1 MSGAPDTVSGGT
13 GTGLFSLRG
22 RVAVVVGASGAIG
35 RAFAAA
41 VGSAGASVALVG
53 RREQPLREAA
63 SALADL
69 GVEAAPFPAD
79 MLDPEALSAVRDT
92 VLARWG
98 SIDLLLN
105 AAGGNVPGATLADG
119 RSPFELDLEPY
130 RQVQE
135 LNLIGPLAA
144 IKVFGPALAA
154 SKSYD
159 RAIVNVSSMAA
170 LQALT
175 RVGGYG
181 AAKAALESVTRSLAV
196 ELARGGTGIRVNA
209 IAPGFFV
216 GEQNRSLLLEDD
228 GSLTERGRRIVDKTP
243 LGRFGDPSELAST
256 VIWLCSP
263 ASKFVTG
270 VVVPVD
276 GGFSAY
282 SGV

>member
-1 MSGAPDTVSGGT
+1 M
-13 GTGLFSLRG
+13 FSLQG

-35 RAFAAA
+35 RAFASA

-53 RREQPLREAA
+53 RREQPLREIAEELVA
-63 SALADL
+63 T
-69 GVEAAPFPAD
+69 GVDAAPFPGD
-79 MLDPEALSAVRDT
+79 MLDLAALLAVRDA
-92 VLARWG
+92 VSARWG

-105 AAGGNVPGATLADG
+105 AAGGNVPAATLADG
-119 RSPFELDLEPY
+119 ASPFELELDPY
-130 RQVQE
+130 RKAQE

-144 IKVFGPALAA
+144 IKVFGPALAV
-154 SKSYD
+154 SESSD

-170 LQALT
+170 LQALS

-181 AAKAALESVTRSLAV
+181 AAKAALESLTRSLAV

-216 GEQNRSLLLEDD
+216 GEQNRSLLLEAD
-228 GSLTERGRRIVDKTP
+228 GSLTERGRRIIDKTP
-243 LGRFGDPSELAST
+243 LGRFGDPLELAST
-256 VIWLCSP
+256 VIWLCCP